1 MFFYRDIDMK
11 PVRVSFDFSDNPKLI
26 EMLRLHALQ
35 EGTSQK
41 AILVQALEA
50 YFSHKQESAF
60 ILKAAEK
67 VFQDWDNVEDS
78 VYDTL

>member
-1 MFFYRDIDMK
+1 MFLMK
-11 PVRVSFDFSDNPKLI
+11 PVRVSFDFSDYPKLV
-26 EMLRLHALQ
+26 EMLRLQALQ
-35 EGTSQK
+35 DKTSQK

-50 YFSHKQESAF
+50 YFSHKQESNF

-67 VFQDWDNVEDS
+67 AFEEWDNGEDS